1 MQTGGRTLSID
12 SCQLPKVSQEADPLT
27 TLFIKA
33 RCMAFVDVPNL
44 FALPQPNMDELVP
57 VEEVDKYTK
66 QEYTTRLMEASQIL
80 TIFLGSW
87 RFSLRTCS
95 WYFFECPQYIS
106 TFWTCAF
113 DCIQLHLYLYWLNW
127 LDCCLSSFF
136 LFYLAVVV
144 DRAWY
149 FITLSVR
156 GWAGADMMWGLE
168 EGPGWPKGKG
178 GQKPLTSESHEFL
191 FWEFQQNQI

>member
-1 MQTGGRTLSID
+1 MQTGGRTLSISID

-80 TIFLGSW
+80 TRFLGS
-87 RFSLRTCS
+87 
-95 WYFFECPQYIS
+95 
-106 TFWTCAF
+106 
-113 DCIQLHLYLYWLNW
+113 
-127 LDCCLSSFF
+127 
-136 LFYLAVVV
+136 
-144 DRAWY
+144 
-149 FITLSVR
+149 
-156 GWAGADMMWGLE
+156 
-168 EGPGWPKGKG
+168 
-178 GQKPLTSESHEFL
+178 
-191 FWEFQQNQI
+191 